1 MALIRTGVRKNGVV
15 TPVDVM
21 SEIGLDVDPFMEPW
35 AAEWNAWDD
44 AKPWPEA

>member
-1 MALIRTGVRKNGVV
+1 
-15 TPVDVM
+15 M